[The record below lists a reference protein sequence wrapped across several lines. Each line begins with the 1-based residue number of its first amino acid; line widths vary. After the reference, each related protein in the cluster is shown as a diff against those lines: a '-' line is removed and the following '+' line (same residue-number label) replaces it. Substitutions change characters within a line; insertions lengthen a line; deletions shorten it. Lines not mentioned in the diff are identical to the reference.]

1 MRYVLIVCGLL
12 LMSSAVSYGEAE
24 SKRDHPDG
32 SAAIGIEA
40 EELKAFTRAFI
51 NVQAVLEEITEES
64 GEQTYKRT
72 TAIVKGEGLTI
83 KRYTQL
89 AQRMNE
95 DAEFKKA
102 VEEMIQ
108 TIKKKEEEEQAE

>member
-1 MRYVLIVCGLL
+1 MRHVLIICGVLL
-12 LMSSAVSYGEAE
+12 ISSTAGYAVEENKKDRPGKST
-24 SKRDHPDG
+24 
-32 SAAIGIEA
+32 AIEIEA
-40 EELKAFTRAFI
+40 GELKAFARAFM
-51 NVQAVLEEITEES
+51 NVQAALEEITEES

-72 TAIVKGEGLTI
+72 TAIVKNEGLTI

-89 AQRMNE
+89 TQRMNE

-108 TIKKKEEEEQAE
+108 TIKKKGKQNK

>member
-1 MRYVLIVCGLL
+1 I
-12 LMSSAVSYGEAE
+12 SYGEE
-24 SKRDHPDG
+24 EKEKGRPN
-32 SAAIGIEA
+32 GITANEIKV

-51 NVQAVLEEITEES
+51 NVQSALEEITGES

-72 TAIVKGEGLTI
+72 TSIVKHEGLTV

-89 AQRMNE
+89 AQLMNE
-95 DAEFKKA
+95 DADFKKA

-108 TIKKKEEEEQAE
+108 TIEKEEKKQK

>member
-1 MRYVLIVCGLL
+1 MRYVLIICWVLL
-12 LMSSAVSYGEAE
+12 ISSTAGYAVEENKKDRHNKST
-24 SKRDHPDG
+24 
-32 SAAIGIEA
+32 AIEIEA
-40 EELKAFTRAFI
+40 GELKAFARAFM
-51 NVQAVLEEITEES
+51 NVQAALEEITEES

-72 TAIVKGEGLTI
+72 TMIVKNEGLTI

-89 AQRMNE
+89 TQRMNE

-108 TIKKKEEEEQAE
+108 TIKKEQEEEK